1 MVQHIVIV
9 GGGIG
14 GTMTAN
20 HLVTKLYPE
29 IRSGKVRVTLL
40 SNSPWHYY
48 KPAFMYVAFDA
59 FFRDELRRPQIS
71 LYALKLI
78 SSWRRSVALISQP
91 AVCTAPAVRRSITTI
106 WCCLRVACHHR
117 KNRGPERGR

>member
-1 MVQHIVIV
+1 MMQHIVIV
-9 GGGIG
+9 GGGVG
-14 GTMTAN
+14 GTMAAN
-20 HLVTKLYPE
+20 HRVIKLYLE

-71 LYALKLI
+71 L
-78 SSWRRSVALISQP
+78 
-91 AVCTAPAVRRSITTI
+91 
-106 WCCLRVACHHR
+106 LR
-117 KNRGPERGR
+117 PEIDF

>member
-1 MVQHIVIV
+1 MAHHIVIV

-29 IRSGKVRVTLL
+29 IRTGKVRITML

-48 KPAFMYVAFDA
+48 KPAFMYVAFDR
-59 FFRDELRRPQIS
+59 FFLDELRRPQQTLLRPEIDFQVEEVVHFDLDEQYLECKS
-71 LYALKLI
+71 GKDRKSTRLN
-78 SSWRRSVALISQP
+78 SSHV
-91 AVCTAPAVRRSITTI
+91 
-106 WCCLRVACHHR
+106 
-117 KNRGPERGR
+117 

>member
-29 IRSGKVRVTLL
+29 IRSGKVRITML

-59 FFRDELRRPQIS
+59 FFGMNCAGLKFPC
-71 LYALKLI
+71 YAPK
-78 SSWRRSVALISQP
+78 
-91 AVCTAPAVRRSITTI
+91 SIFS
-106 WCCLRVACHHR
+106 
-117 KNRGPERGR
+117 